1 MLNNVA
7 WFLATIPVA
16 GVDRG
21 EALRLA
27 RKAQDLCGAANVNPS
42 ILDTLAVAYAADR
55 QFDQAA
61 LWADKARALAESS
74 GQAELAGQ
82 IALRLQAYR
91 SGQAW
96 GSDGPREP

>member
-1 MLNNVA
+1 MKSSWITVLSLLPA
-7 WFLATIPVA
+7 IAA
-16 GVDRG
+16 GVYAWRADARG
-21 EALRLA
+21 RELSGLIADA
-27 RKAQDLCGAANVNPS
+27 RESEVRARA
-42 ILDTLAVAYAADR
+42 AAD
-55 QFDQAA
+55 AA
-61 LWADKARALAESS
+61 SSHLEQSAKARALAESS